1 MWDGVKYQTGF
12 GSEFAS
18 EDSRAPGALPPSQNT
33 PQKCPYGLYAEQI
46 SGTAFTAPRSK
57 NARTWVYR
65 MLPSAKHRRFERVP
79 EREDFTHDW
88 NEEYPDPNQK
98 RWLPF
103 KMPQDGEK
111 VDYVQGLKV
120 VSGAGDP
127 KCRHGTAIY
136 VYTCNS
142 SMEDSAFYSSDGEF
156 MIVPQEGTLR
166 IQTELGLLVVEPG
179 ELAVIPQNIRYAV
192 HVDGASRGYICEV
205 FGTRF
210 TLPNLGPIGANG
222 LANPRDFEYPTAF
235 YVEQEGSFRI
245 FNKYQGKQFVCEQD
259 HSCFDVVGWHGNY
272 SPYKYNMWKFSAV
285 NSVTFDHMD
294 PSIFTVLTAP
304 SLEEGTAVVD
314 LAIFPPRWSV
324 HEHTFRPPYYH
335 RNVMSEFMGLICGKY
350 EAKEDG
356 FLPGGATLHSIGT
369 PHGPDAECFSK
380 ASSSPSKPQFIG
392 SGQLAFMFETSLML
406 AITKW
411 GQKTCQVLDDQY
423 YECWQKLEKNFSLAN
438 KPDEND
444 KDFYRHLGTGI

>member
-1 MWDGVKYQTGF
+1 M
-12 GSEFAS
+12 S
-18 EDSRAPGALPPSQNT
+18 P
-33 PQKCPYGLYAEQI
+33 
-46 SGTAFTAPRSK
+46 
-57 NARTWVYR
+57 
-65 MLPSAKHRRFERVP
+65 H
-79 EREDFTHDW
+79 
-88 NEEYPDPNQK
+88 
-98 RWLPF
+98 
-103 KMPQDGEK
+103 
-111 VDYVQGLKV
+111 
-120 VSGAGDP
+120 
-127 KCRHGTAIY
+127 
-136 VYTCNS
+136 
-142 SMEDSAFYSSDGEF
+142 
-156 MIVPQEGTLR
+156 QEGTLR

-179 ELAVIPQNIRYAV
+179 ELAVIPQNIRYILQTYRKCSRANSRYAV

-235 YVEQEGSFRI
+235 YVEQEVSFRI

-335 RNVMSEFMGLICGKY
+335 RNVMRCVDKLILVY
-350 EAKEDG
+350 
-356 FLPGGATLHSIGT
+356 
-369 PHGPDAECFSK
+369 
-380 ASSSPSKPQFIG
+380 
-392 SGQLAFMFETSLML
+392 
-406 AITKW
+406 
-411 GQKTCQVLDDQY
+411 
-423 YECWQKLEKNFSLAN
+423 
-438 KPDEND
+438 
-444 KDFYRHLGTGI
+444 